1 VKTKV
6 LLRESLNS
14 LEFTHVLDG
23 VSVII
28 CSHNGATR
36 LPATL
41 AHLKVQKPPM
51 VPWEV
56 LLIDNASTDATAAVA
71 RSCWQNGPVPLH
83 VIEEPRLGLRY
94 ARERGL
100 AEANYAFLGFVDDD
114 NWVANDWVCTAY
126 EVMSSDASLGALG
139 GILTPAHEVPLPD
152 WFENLHSSYA
162 ILTDRDFKQIRE
174 PFLYLTG
181 AGLCLRKEAWEE
193 LIQNG
198 FSLNLTDRLGKRLL
212 AGGDTELTMLL
223 RLNGWKLQIDPRLRL
238 QHFMPGHRLRWS
250 YARRLLRDHS
260 ESWVLLD
267 AYSERS
273 LSSPPGFRRWLSERW
288 WYQFGSSLSSI
299 ASQPRLLMVALWSS
313 GDGRKDIIKMEQLFG
328 RALGFLRHNKRYGE
342 LRREVRQAF
351 YKRSLGYS
359 QDRRKSQASEGE
371 ATG

>member
-1 VKTKV
+1 
-6 LLRESLNS
+6 
-14 LEFTHVLDG
+14 LDG

-28 CSHNGATR
+28 CTHNGAKR

-41 AHLKVQKPPM
+41 AHLKSQNPPIA
-51 VPWEV
+51 PWEV
-56 LLIDNASTDATAAVA
+56 LVIDNASTDATAAVA
-71 RSCWQNGPVPLH
+71 RSCWKKGPVPLR

-114 NWVANDWVCTAY
+114 NWVANDWVRTAH

-152 WFENLHSSYA
+152 WFQNLHSSYA
-162 ILTDRDFKQIRE
+162 ILTDWDFKQMQE
-174 PFLYLTG
+174 PFLSLAG

-198 FSLNLTDRLGKRLL
+198 FRMNLTGRLGKKLL
-212 AGGDTELTMLL
+212 AGEDAELTMSL

-238 QHFMPGHRLRWS
+238 QHFMPGHRLQWS

-260 ESWVLLD
+260 ASLVLVE

-273 LSSPPGFRRWLSERW
+273 VSSPPGFRRWLSERW
-288 WYQFGSSLSSI
+288 WYQFGSSLSRI
-299 ASQPRLLMVALWSS
+299 ASRPRLAALALCCS
-313 GDGRKDIIKMEQLFG
+313 GDGQKDIIEMEQLFG
-328 RALGFLRHNKRYGE
+328 RALGLLRHNKRYGD
-342 LRREVRQAF
+342 LRREVRQAL
-351 YKRSLGYS
+351 YRRPVGYS
-359 QDRRKSQASEGE
+359 LDRRNSQAR
-371 ATG
+371 